1 APAAAG
7 APAVTAP
14 AAASHPAQPSHAQ
27 VTGPVVRLAEA
38 GDGDHVLTLSVTPE
52 NLGPVTVRAH
62 VAGGDSRIELYAP
75 HDTGREA
82 SRAIVADS
90 RRDSAGIAGG
100 ASSVTVA
107 DAGAPAAAVDGRDGR
122 DGRGATADG
131 SGARRDPQEPGAHDR
146 GPAHPHRG
154 ATEPDPEP
162 TVIGR
167 TNPVPVEPVS
177 APAPASMYATKNTRT
192 PKQEYDSELFLG
204 LLVTQSRNQDPSSSM
219 DTGEIVSQTTSL
231 AMMEALTRMTGLVEE
246 SFALQM
252 RQSAADLSGNTVSYL
267 DADGVEHTGTAT
279 AVSYRDAVPT
289 VTIGGVTV
297 DLDHVSAV
305 TSSVSTDATGTP
317 AATDGAT
324 DDHGS
329 SAA

>member
-1 APAAAG
+1 M
-7 APAVTAP
+7 
-14 AAASHPAQPSHAQ
+14 
-27 VTGPVVRLAEA
+27 
-38 GDGDHVLTLSVTPE
+38 
-52 NLGPVTVRAH
+52 
-62 VAGGDSRIELYAP
+62 
-75 HDTGREA
+75 
-82 SRAIVADS
+82 
-90 RRDSAGIAGG
+90 
-100 ASSVTVA
+100 
-107 DAGAPAAAVDGRDGR
+107 
-122 DGRGATADG
+122 
-131 SGARRDPQEPGAHDR
+131 
-146 GPAHPHRG
+146 
-154 ATEPDPEP
+154 
-162 TVIGR
+162 
-167 TNPVPVEPVS
+167 PVEPVS
-177 APAPASMYATKNTRT
+177 APAPASMYATTNTRP
-192 PKQEYDSELFLG
+192 PKQESDSEHDLG
-204 LLVTQSRNQDPSSSM
+204 LRVTQRRNQDPASSM

-252 RQSAADLSGNTVSYL
+252 RQSAADLLGNTVSYL

>member
-1 APAAAG
+1 M
-7 APAVTAP
+7 
-14 AAASHPAQPSHAQ
+14 
-27 VTGPVVRLAEA
+27 
-38 GDGDHVLTLSVTPE
+38 
-52 NLGPVTVRAH
+52 
-62 VAGGDSRIELYAP
+62 
-75 HDTGREA
+75 
-82 SRAIVADS
+82 
-90 RRDSAGIAGG
+90 
-100 ASSVTVA
+100 
-107 DAGAPAAAVDGRDGR
+107 
-122 DGRGATADG
+122 
-131 SGARRDPQEPGAHDR
+131 
-146 GPAHPHRG
+146 
-154 ATEPDPEP
+154 
-162 TVIGR
+162 
-167 TNPVPVEPVS
+167 PVEPVS

-204 LLVTQSRNQDPSSSM
+204 LLVTQLRNQDPSSSM

-231 AMMEALTRMTGLVEE
+231 AMMEALTRMTELVEE

-252 RQSAADLSGNTVSYL
+252 RQSAADLLGTTVSYL

>member
-1 APAAAG
+1 
-7 APAVTAP
+7 
-14 AAASHPAQPSHAQ
+14 
-27 VTGPVVRLAEA
+27 
-38 GDGDHVLTLSVTPE
+38 
-52 NLGPVTVRAH
+52 
-62 VAGGDSRIELYAP
+62 
-75 HDTGREA
+75 
-82 SRAIVADS
+82 
-90 RRDSAGIAGG
+90 
-100 ASSVTVA
+100 
-107 DAGAPAAAVDGRDGR
+107 
-122 DGRGATADG
+122 
-131 SGARRDPQEPGAHDR
+131 
-146 GPAHPHRG
+146 
-154 ATEPDPEP
+154 
-162 TVIGR
+162 
-167 TNPVPVEPVS
+167 
-177 APAPASMYATKNTRT
+177 MYATKNTRT

-204 LLVTQSRNQDPSSSM
+204 LLVTQLRNQDPSSSM

-252 RQSAADLSGNTVSYL
+252 RQSAADLLGNTVSYL